1 MKKLLG
7 IVVLGLLLITSSQS
21 DDNVEIYL
29 LNQLDDPRGFCID
42 IKGHKLKAQIN
53 KGLQAH
59 TCYSYQG
66 EISPDQGF
74 NSFKLTKN
82 QFILTFF
89 NVCMEA
95 SSLKVSA
102 NLKLAKCDR
111 NKLQKFEWFNKNK
124 IRLISNRKLCL
135 TVDQG
140 QSRKGRG
147 GTPVHLMRNLSL
159 ELCDKSLNPYQAW
172 GIRK

>member
-1 MKKLLG
+1 MNKILA
-7 IVVLGLLLITSSQS
+7 IIVLGLLLITPSQA
-21 DDNVEIYL
+21 DDSVEIYL

-66 EISPDQGF
+66 KISPDQGF
-74 NSFKLTKN
+74 NSRKLTKN
-82 QFILTFF
+82 QFILTSF

-95 SSLKVSA
+95 SSLTSSA
-102 NLKLAKCDR
+102 NLRLSKCDR
-111 NKLQKFEWFNKNK
+111 NNLQNFEWSHKNN
-124 IRLISNRKLCL
+124 IQLVGNRKLCL

-140 QSRKGRG
+140 QSKKGG
-147 GTPVHLMRNLSL
+147 GGSPVHLMRNLSL
-159 ELCDKSLNPYQAW
+159 ELCADSLNPYQAW
-172 GIRK
+172 GVRK